1 VGDVG
6 KEGYV
11 WQFITLAGFH
21 VNGLV
26 TDTFARDFKQ
36 RGMRAYMETV
46 QREERLRGVSPEP
59 YTLEPK
65 P

>member
-1 VGDVG
+1 MGVCFLPQELERFVGDVG

-26 TDTFARDFKQ
+26 TT
-36 RGMRAYMETV
+36 YSLNV
-46 QREERLRGVSPEP
+46 P
-59 YTLEPK
+59 
-65 P
+65 